1 MEFRV
6 QIMKKFDLDGYFS
19 EEITFEN
26 ASRYDDVFLSNVEYF
41 LVTDGREPTKNDC
54 IDTVN
59 FRIDGMGEDAFFNI
73 GFSVDGKAIGC
84 LFLIEGYPESDVL
97 WIGLFIVHADHKR
110 CGFGKKC
117 FESLLEAYKGTEIK
131 RIRLSVQDNN
141 LSGFGFWKQVGFS
154 IIDETDCGNF
164 TNLTMEYVI

>member
-1 MEFRV
+1 MVFKASDM
-6 QIMKKFDLDGYFS
+6 IKIDLKGYSS
-19 EEITFEN
+19 EVLTPDN
-26 ASRYDDVFLSNVEYF
+26 AWRYEDVFLSNTEYF
-41 LVTDGREPTKNDC
+41 LVTDERLPTKNDC

-59 FRIDGMGEDAFFNI
+59 FRIDGMDEDAFHNI
-73 GFSVDGKAIGC
+73 GFSVDGKPIAC
-84 LFLIEGYPESDVL
+84 LFLIEGYPVSDVL

-110 CGFGKKC
+110 GGFGKKC
-117 FESLLEAYKGTEIK
+117 FESLIEAYKGTEIK

-141 LSGFGFWKQVGFS
+141 LTGFGFWKQVGFS

>member
-1 MEFRV
+1 
-6 QIMKKFDLDGYFS
+6 MKKFDLDGYFS
-19 EEITFEN
+19 EEITAEN
-26 ASRYDDVFLSNVEYF
+26 ASRYDDVFLSNTEYF
-41 LVTDGREPTKNDC
+41 LVTDGRAPTKEDC
-54 IDTVN
+54 IETVEY
-59 FRIDGMGEDAFFNI
+59 RIDGVNEEAFHNI
-73 GFSVDGKAIGC
+73 GFCCGEIPMAC